1 MQLHGTQS
9 ATNALLPLRLHL
21 ILDQSTETADE
32 QKANLMERLAR
43 LNLFHCNR
51 TGLDI
56 FNVEHDPIK
65 HKLSLKTSPV
75 TSSMNVTRIVDEIIH
90 EAGFVVPFVCH
101 EEKQD
106 QISGLVAQL
115 KAFQTPDEMS
125 RLQNSYKTELDIV
138 IVGLATAYEC
148 DGDRLLNCEELD
160 NNVFQV
166 LKILLDR
173 PKASNLFFMHMNVV
187 LLNLLKLQIY
197 GCLGAIDPAEKKA
210 LQYKQTQKELQ
221 SIVNELTVIEKYSAC
236 VGTVDP
242 HNETLLKR
250 RTELETLTSSMACD
264 VSERGGQSFSHLSN
278 SVRHF
283 KESLGGVNTVL
294 RMVAELEKV
303 YAGAGAKSTLPEATV
318 WTKSSQKFCGDLLQH
333 FAFPDLIFPVV
344 ESVTSCILSVESGVD
359 LIYQKNAR
367 TNYTNLDSVLLI
379 VSDPV
384 LHPSQDII
392 SLASR
397 CLEPRTTALFLNH
410 EDLKIL
416 KFVLLTCKQSSLAAP
431 ELRISSNLIHE
442 VIYRMIKCWRAEL
455 ELKQRQEAEANELFK
470 TRYVNQRNEE
480 VLLENHLSCFV
491 RKVKLKGKQFESIG
505 GQNNR
510 IRVL

>member
-148 DGDRLLNCEELD
+148 DDDRLLKCEELD

-442 VIYRMIKCWRAEL
+442 VIYRILKCWRAEL

-470 TRYVNQRNEE
+470 TRYVNQRN
-480 VLLENHLSCFV
+480 
-491 RKVKLKGKQFESIG
+491 
-505 GQNNR
+505 
-510 IRVL
+510 